1 MKKTEKT
8 TIDKKRATGLFTL
21 VMLCLCFLPLM
32 INSAALDP
40 YATVLSSNVVS
51 ADSMLLYVIDYLMAL
66 FEIVA
71 LAASFSIIIISVFLG
86 SKKITAITALIFI
99 ASFILQIPVSILMNV
114 PLYGTVGTLKDVV
127 LSCIPMLTYV
137 LFCSLHLLIVYF
149 IALSLRRKYMMPA
162 SLRRRTGAREG
173 YDPELLPLKSI
184 YSKQNPLQVSALYA
198 CVLIVALKLIMHIAG
213 DIYYGFPEEIGGIIA
228 FAVSYIVD
236 LAYGFVAYVIVLL
249 IFSLTSDKLVIK
261 NTDGAISPSDEGNLL
276 D

>member
-1 MKKTEKT
+1 
-8 TIDKKRATGLFTL
+8 
-21 VMLCLCFLPLM
+21 
-32 INSAALDP
+32 
-40 YATVLSSNVVS
+40 
-51 ADSMLLYVIDYLMAL
+51 MLLYVIDYLMAL